1 MKTIFCQ
8 VSNQLINPPTGD
20 ISEKY
25 YNNLYD
31 KHERDGYYKGK
42 DFWEIPLWIAEASGF
57 IRGEKELH
65 IVRNVEDSVIHLNR
79 SGADRIL
86 FSVLDVNKAIVKT
99 IIKKVNKPFI
109 LGGYALDD
117 SLNRDNVVMLETMQQ
132 LADLYITPYEYK
144 LDFSLFKGCKTIPRL
159 TMSTGCRY
167 RCKFCTVPNE
177 VIAKSIPE
185 IFKQVYAFE
194 PLDFKLV
201 YLNDKTFGQEANHE
215 FLHELYHAIKQYN
228 PKFEGFIIQTTCQ
241 QVLKGFNKPLSELFV
256 KVVELGVETYNN
268 DLLRALNKPQNTNTI
283 DKAMDLLVNLDIKI
297 IPNFIIGIKGET
309 RQTYHNT
316 LAFVDKHFLN
326 IYAMNI
332 YNLALYDDSDLDII
346 GEESDKNEN
355 SVEKSF
361 HTDEERENAYWFSG
375 LLFSM
380 GLCMITTPEKIELA

>member
-8 VSNQLINPPTGD
+8 VSNQLINPSIGD

-25 YNNLYD
+25 YNRLYD

-42 DFWEIPLWIAEASGF
+42 DFWEIPLWIAEACGF

-65 IVRNVEDSVIHLNR
+65 IVRNIEDSIIHLNR
-79 SGADRIL
+79 SSADRIL
-86 FSVLDVNKAIVKT
+86 FSVLDVNKAIVKKIT
-99 IIKKVNKPFI
+99 KKVNKPFI

-117 SLNRDNVVMLETMQQ
+117 SLNRDNVVMLDNMQQ

-144 LDFSLFKGCKTIPRL
+144 LDFSLFHGYKTIPRL

-177 VIAKSIPE
+177 VIAKSISD
-185 IFKQVYAFE
+185 IFNQVYAFE

-268 DLLRALNKPQNTNTI
+268 DLLRALSKPQNTNTI
-283 DKAMDLLVNLDIKI
+283 DKAMSSLINTGIKV

-309 RQTYHNT
+309 RQTYRNT
-316 LAFVDKHFLN
+316 LNFVDKYFYD

-332 YNLALYDDSDLDII
+332 YNLALYNDNDLDVI

-355 SVEKSF
+355 SIEKSF

-380 GLCMITTPEKIELA
+380 GLCMITTPEKIELV